1 MAENNKIELYKG
13 AVLSRVRK
21 LSATVVNSSQPDPD
35 GDVDLHYILRVL
47 RDHYRTVVISGIAVM
62 ALALLVSLL
71 MKPVYRSQATI
82 EVQQATP
89 DIASLQQLE
98 SRTAVPNDVLVTE
111 VETEIGVLTSDSL
124 ARRVVDQ
131 VYLAKT
137 PKLKS
142 SFSSIFSNGW
152 HAFVHWYTG
161 SDPEASADAEADSS
175 GMAKSRTADLVSAEI
190 LSAKSEM
197 GPKAYQ
203 RMVERFKRSLNVY
216 RVGSSRLVR
225 ITYESDS
232 PRLSARVVKAVV
244 SEYLQMHQKATEKL
258 TKMLAQQVHDA
269 KKDLEQSETQML
281 HYARKNNL
289 LYLQN
294 DNGTTQNIID
304 QRLRQLQDELTK
316 AQADRYQK
324 ESIYNLVQ
332 KGDYGSLPGVFQD
345 KLLQD
350 LTVQVANLKRQY
362 AELSSTFTDNYPK
375 VKQVKSQLA
384 AAEQMLARER
394 QRAAANITNDYL
406 AAVRRET
413 LLVQAF
419 QRQKGEASHIA
430 ERSSQY
436 NILKRNADSDNQLY
450 DNLLQK
456 VKEASLVAKIKANN
470 VGVVD
475 QAVPEFL
482 PVKPRILLNLALGLI
497 LGLGLG
503 IGVAFLQAHFDTTLK
518 TVEEVDRFLG
528 LPALAMIPAVE
539 SLSELVV
546 DGNHNGNGHGLML
559 PDVLDTSQMTRS
571 EAPWYRIDK
580 QVQQKYSPLVEAFR
594 TLGSSMMLEAVGRK
608 KVLRSIVV
616 TSSQPGE
623 GKTTV
628 SVNLAIALAQ
638 QGSRV
643 ILVDADLRRPS
654 VHRALGFRNIRGL
667 SGYLS
672 GLSDWAPCILP
683 GLSPG
688 LDTLPAGRVARNPV
702 AMLSSTRMK
711 ILISQLLEEYDYLII
726 DSPALMANL
735 MDARILA
742 GMVDGS
748 LMVVRSG
755 MAPRDYV
762 IRARKQLNN
771 VVGVV
776 LNSMDVRSM
785 EDYYG
790 YDSYGYGNTST
801 STDDDEGSS
810 RTPYEKR
817 IAG

>member
-1 MAENNKIELYKG
+1 MTEQNKIELYRSG
-13 AVLSRVRK
+13 VLSRVRK
-21 LSATVVNSSQPDPD
+21 LSATVVNSSSPDPD
-35 GDVDLHYILRVL
+35 GDVDLHYFLRVL
-47 RDHYRTVVISGIAVM
+47 RDHYRTVLFSGIAVM
-62 ALALLVSLL
+62 LAALVASLF
-71 MKPVYRSQATI
+71 MTPVYRSQATI
-82 EVQQATP
+82 EIKEATP
-89 DIASLQQLE
+89 DIETLQQLQ
-98 SRTAVPNDVLVTE
+98 SRSAAPNNVVVTE
-111 VETEIGVLTSDSL
+111 VETEIGILKSDTL
-124 ARRVVDQ
+124 ARQ
-131 VYLAKT
+131 VIDEVILAKKT
-137 PKLKS
+137 GQDS
-142 SFSSIFSNGW
+142 SPGILTGIW

-161 SDPEASADAEADSS
+161 SDPEASSEPDKDSS
-175 GMAKSRTADLVSAEI
+175 AQAKAGAAGSGSGAARTVE
-190 LSAKSEM
+190 SEM
-197 GPKAYQ
+197 DPKAYQ
-203 RMVERFKRSLNVY
+203 QLVDHLESSLKVS
-216 RVGSSRLVR
+216 RVGSSRLV
-225 ITYESDS
+225 TVSYESSD
-232 PRLSARVVKAVV
+232 PRLSARVVNAVV
-244 SEYLQMHQKATEKL
+244 AHYLQLHEKATEKF
-258 TKMLAQQVHDA
+258 TKMLADQVHEA
-269 KKDLEQSETQML
+269 RTELEKSEQKMTK
-281 HYARKNNL
+281 YARKNDL
-289 LYLQN
+289 LYLDTNTGSSQN
-294 DNGTTQNIID
+294 VVSE
-304 QRLRQLQDELTK
+304 RLRQIQDQLTQ
-316 AQADRYQK
+316 AQADRYKKQ
-324 ESIYNLVQ
+324 SLYNLVQ

-345 KLLQD
+345 KLLQTLTEKVAD
-350 LTVQVANLKRQY
+350 LKSQY
-362 AELSSTFTDNYPK
+362 AQLASTFTDSYPK
-375 VKQVKSQLA
+375 VKQVKSQLK
-384 AAEQMLARER
+384 AAELTLARER

-413 LLVQAF
+413 LLVQAY
-419 QRQKGEASHIA
+419 QKQKNAANRVA
-430 ERSSQY
+430 ERSTQY
-436 NILKRNADSDNQLY
+436 NILKRNAESDNQLY
-450 DNLLQK
+450 ENILQK
-456 VKEASLVAKIKANN
+456 VKEASLVARIKANN
-470 VGVVD
+470 VNVID
-475 QAVPEFL
+475 PAVPHFL
-482 PVKPRILLNLALGLI
+482 PIKPKIVFNLALGLI

-503 IGVAFLQAHFDTTLK
+503 IGIAFLQAHFDTTLK

-528 LPALAMIPAVE
+528 LPALAMIPSVE

-546 DGNHNGNGHGLML
+546 DGNHNNNGHGLLL

-571 EAPWYRIDK
+571 ETPWYRIDK

-594 TLGSSMMLEAVGRK
+594 TLGSSVMLEAAGRK
-608 KVLRSIVV
+608 RVLRSMVV

-672 GLSDWAPCILP
+672 GLSDWAPCVLP

-688 LDTLPAGRVARNPV
+688 LDTLPAGRSARNPV
-702 AMLSSTRMK
+702 ALLSSTRMR

-742 GMVDGS
+742 GLVDGS

-790 YDSYGYGNTST
+790 YDSYGYGTPGA
-801 STDDDEGSS
+801 STDDDEDSG